1 MQARVKFIHRIA
13 AVSGC
18 SAVAL
23 GAIGAHKVSRKKSR
37 PFI

>member
-1 MQARVKFIHRIA
+1 MQARVKLIHRIA

-23 GAIGAHKVSRKKSR
+23 GAIGAHKVSHVKYR
-37 PFI
+37 